1 MKQYINSFLEVI
13 VTLGVYAV
21 TRLQSNLSRNLV
33 GSWQVGS
40 WRRRVIAKS
49 MSFLLFVF
57 FANVLFAQKSSL
69 PLLSFARA
77 DSLNKPRVAAIT
89 GIAGGAYGGMVYF
102 LTQLWYPNTARSS
115 FHYFDDRKEW
125 LQMDKVGHVF
135 GGYFESNWLAHAY
148 QWAGVPR
155 NKARWVGVTY
165 GMLLQG
171 TLEVLDGHSA
181 KWGFSKSD
189 IVGNTL
195 GCSIYLAQ
203 EFAWSEQKICMKVSN
218 TPVNY
223 SPSSVMTSDNKQYTT
238 TLKARGNE
246 LYSSNYIQSF
256 LKDYNAQTLWLS
268 GNLHALLPEGN
279 NVPEWLNLAVGYGAE
294 HLYSG
299 FDNGWEDE
307 KTGAK
312 FTYANNPH
320 IPTRHRQYY
329 LSFDIDLTR
338 IKTKSPFLQTILGGF
353 NILKIPSPTLEYNA
367 GGANKGFKGYWMF
380 F

>member
-1 MKQYINSFLEVI
+1 MKQAINTVIKIIRILPIYVNLLYVLFFL
-13 VTLGVYAV
+13 
-21 TRLQSNLSRNLV
+21 
-33 GSWQVGS
+33 
-40 WRRRVIAKS
+40 
-49 MSFLLFVF
+49 F
-57 FANVLFAQKSSL
+57 FTTSLFAQKNTL

-77 DSLNKPRVAAIT
+77 DSLNQPRVVAIT
-89 GIAGGAYGGMVYF
+89 GIAGGAYSGMLYF
-102 LTQLWYPNTARSS
+102 LTQLWYPKTARAP

-125 LQMDKVGHVF
+125 LQMDKVGHTF

-155 NKARWVGVTY
+155 NKARWIGIGY
-165 GMLLQG
+165 GMVLQG

-189 IVGNTL
+189 IAANTL

-203 EFAWSEQKICMKVSN
+203 ELAWSEQKICLKVSN

-223 SPSSVMTSDNKQYTT
+223 SPSATMTSNDKQYTT
-238 TLKARGNE
+238 TLKARGTE
-246 LYSSNYIQSF
+246 LYSNNYIQSF

-279 NVPEWLNLAVGYGAE
+279 NVPEWLNLAVGYGAND
-294 HLYSG
+294 LYSG
-299 FDNGWEDE
+299 FDYGWEDE

-320 IPTRHRQYY
+320 IPTRYRQYY

-367 GGANKGFKGYWMF
+367 GGANKGFRGYWMF